1 MGDGVVVDVFDVFDE
16 GAEAVAVGGDEE
28 AFAAAEGWGEFVMP
42 AGEDAVEGVVEG
54 FGVGGEVEGG
64 GFGVAGVEAGVC
76 GVVGVEG
83 RWGDVVGSAPD
94 VDLSV
99 AVLGGGFGFVE
110 ALECAVV
117 ALVEAPASLDG
128 EPGGVEFVED
138 DPEGVDGALED
149 GGPGAVELDAGGG
162 ESSAGFAGFLDAV
175 VAEVDVDP
183 AGEAVLA
190 VPVALSVAEEDEVGV
205 EVEGWAHG
213 CRVSGGWRLFGV
225 RVRRC

>member
-83 RWGDVVGSAPD
+83 GRRSVVGSAPD
-94 VDLSV
+94 VDLLV

-110 ALECAVV
+110 ALEGAVV
-117 ALVEAPASLDG
+117 ALVEAPAAFDG

-162 ESSAGFAGFLDAV
+162 ELSAGLAGFLDAV

-190 VPVALSVAEEDEVGV
+190 VPVALAVAEEDEVGG
-205 EVEGWAHG
+205 EVGGGAHG
-213 CRVSGGWRLFGV
+213 CRVSGGWGLFGV